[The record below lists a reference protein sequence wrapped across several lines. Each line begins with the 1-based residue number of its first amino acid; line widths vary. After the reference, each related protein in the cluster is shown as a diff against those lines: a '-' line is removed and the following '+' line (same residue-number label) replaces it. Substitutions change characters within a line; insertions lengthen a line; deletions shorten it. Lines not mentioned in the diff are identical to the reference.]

1 MSTIRIQLTYPA
13 VIKLAL
19 TRVFSFR
26 QTEGNFVTDD
36 RSHLSFL
43 FSVVQPIWGS
53 VKIGCQGRTQNKNFD
68 FELEDTVERREFV
81 KLVPLTALG
90 ATVGAKSAVAA
101 MSEPDPKTIA
111 PSMRVKQ
118 QETKLPD
125 YAGKIG
131 YSDMAGTDADG
142 KVQPGFADRS
152 SKPKNGDPLA
162 PYQMPLTKEEQD
174 ILDGKQGPEIA
185 KVMKIVVA
193 HGNAFNAEKLVDL
206 GGAPH
211 SSLFTGQDYLLPMIK
226 MFMECADAGLKAYAP
241 YTVNP
246 RCYDVYN
253 VENNA
258 ADMKVIY
265 ELYGAQRDLDWMHA
279 RLGSPDLNLRS
290 CACYVDEVGNKPPP
304 GTYVAWAE
312 SSAVNYGNSALGL
325 RTNRNASGMELLC
338 ALLGKAP
345 LFGLMTDEGR
355 MSSWLVDVKTTEEP
369 DLGVLGTAIGL
380 KVVDA
385 NPFIAGLSQYLGKEV
400 TNDNMHLLKKMGSA
414 TAAAGAVG
422 LYHVEDLTPDAK
434 QKGRDLLMKDYQTY
448 TYDDAEQARVLAN
461 FPTEFKDRPDDP
473 TVAIIGCPHNT
484 YKEIL
489 DWGTNVTEAMEK
501 RGLKAP
507 AIPTKLLCA
516 NVVRDRLV
524 KEHPLLVG
532 KMTEANMRFTNMCSL
547 SYTGMKGFSE
557 KMFAVTNSPKTRNY
571 YPFVHYLK
579 DDALIETILTGKIP
593 EGA

>member
-1 MSTIRIQLTYPA
+1 MAQAKVANTSA
-13 VIKLAL
+13 GG
-19 TRVFSFR
+19 FG
-26 QTEGNFVTDD
+26 TEDLRKFG
-36 RSHLSFL
+36 
-43 FSVVQPIWGS
+43 
-53 VKIGCQGRTQNKNFD
+53 
-68 FELEDTVERREFV
+68 E
-81 KLVPLTALG
+81 
-90 ATVGAKSAVAA
+90 
-101 MSEPDPKTIA
+101 
-111 PSMRVKQ
+111 
-118 QETKLPD
+118 
-125 YAGKIG
+125 IG
-131 YSDMAGTDADG
+131 YSDMSSTDADG
-142 KVQPGFADRS
+142 NYKPGFNDRS
-152 SKPKNGDPLA
+152 GNPKKDDPKAL
-162 PYQMPLTKEEQD
+162 YQMPLTKEEQD
-174 ILDGKQGPEIA
+174 IMDGKKGPELA

-211 SSLFTGQDYLLPMIK
+211 SSLFTGQDYLKPIIDLLQQ
-226 MFMECADAGLKAYAP
+226 CADAGLKSYAP

-246 RCYDVYN
+246 RCYDIYN

-258 ADMKVIY
+258 KDMKVIY

-279 RLGSPDLNLRS
+279 QLGAPDLNLRS
-290 CACYVDEVGNKPPP
+290 CACYVDEVGNQPKP

-312 SSAVNYGNSALGL
+312 SSAVNYGNSAMGL

-355 MSSWLVDVKTTEEP
+355 MSTWLVDVKTTKEP
-369 DLGVLGTAIGL
+369 DWGVLGTAIGL

-385 NPFIAGLSQYLGKEV
+385 NPFVAGIDKYLGTEV
-400 TNDNMHLLKKMGSA
+400 SNDNMHLLKKMGSA
-414 TAAAGAVG
+414 TASSGAVG
-422 LYHVEDLTPDAK
+422 LYHVENLTPDAK
-434 QKGRDLLMKDYQTY
+434 QKGRKLLKEGYQTY
-448 TYDDAEQARVLAN
+448 VFDDKEQARVLASY
-461 FPTEFKDRPDDP
+461 PTEFKDRPKDP
-473 TVAIIGCPHNT
+473 TIAIIGCPHNT

-501 RGLKAP
+501 QGLKTP

-547 SYTGMKGFSE
+547 SYVGMKGFSE
-557 KMFAVTNSPKTRNY
+557 EMFAVTNSAKTRNY
-571 YPFVHYLK
+571 YGFVHYLK

-593 EGA
+593 TGA